1 MAAITAARNGSKV
14 TILEHMNFVAKKIE
28 HTGNGRCNFTNNNQS
43 IAFYNNDNSQIVE
56 KVLDIFSFDDTL
68 NFFSDLGLIYRQR
81 DGYYYPLNNQAAAI
95 SSLLKMEAEHLN
107 IKTACNIDII
117 KIVKENG
124 LFKIITDGYVYE
136 AEAVILATGS
146 KS

>member
-1 MAAITAARNGSKV
+1 MSEKNRVIVIGGGASGFMAAITAARNGSKV

-117 KIVKENG
+117 KIVKEKGTKKDFSN
-124 LFKIITDGYVYE
+124 
-136 AEAVILATGS
+136 
-146 KS
+146 